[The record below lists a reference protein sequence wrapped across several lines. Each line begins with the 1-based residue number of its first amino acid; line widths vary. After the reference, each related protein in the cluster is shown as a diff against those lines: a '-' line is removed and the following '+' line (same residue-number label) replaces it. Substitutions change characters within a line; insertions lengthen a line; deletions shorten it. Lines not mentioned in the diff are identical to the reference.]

1 MLASSKFL
9 GDMNVCEF
17 WANWVSSACL
27 SWVCM
32 LPKGAKRACK
42 VSWHVLSMNKH
53 APIHKKGINFYIQ
66 FCVFAAGRTA
76 YTEHTK
82 DHPAKNQAG
91 PKIGLYL
98 ARVAPKCWHF
108 KKNPHCQHDTI
119 FANPLINTKTRIV
132 FCSSA
137 IILDKTSSGSVEF
150 QL

>member
-1 MLASSKFL
+1 M
-9 GDMNVCEF
+9 
-17 WANWVSSACL
+17 
-27 SWVCM
+27 
-32 LPKGAKRACK
+32 PKGAKRACK

-66 FCVFAAGRTA
+66 FCVFAAGRAA

-98 ARVAPKCWHF
+98 ARLAPKCWHF

-119 FANPLINTKTRIV
+119 FAKPLINKKLELYTYEQKFFIPAFGCIIGRGI
-132 FCSSA
+132 FFDFFDDFSA
-137 IILDKTSSGSVEF
+137 CHR
-150 QL
+150 